1 MKSPIETL
9 LDQVEWKETPETE
22 SVGTWFE
29 ASGVNFVNDEG
40 LPYATHE
47 GVMRVGD
54 FEFKCYQLS
63 NGTRVISKESMEAFF
78 GCSME
83 EVIDVLKKL
92 GS

>member
-22 SVGTWFE
+22 SV
-29 ASGVNFVNDEG
+29 EG